1 MATLIDGYDAA
12 LFDLDGVVYLG
23 PDSVPGVPQAL
34 AELGRGGTAVM
45 YVTNNAARP
54 ASTVVAQLRGLGID
68 VTTDQVL
75 TSAQVAAAALP
86 RELPDGARVLVSGS
100 ESLAELLSQAGF
112 EIVSS
117 ADDDPAAVIQGYSP
131 TLNWSVLDEAALA
144 VQRGAIWYATNSD
157 ATRPTDRG
165 LVPGVGAAIAL
176 LATVVGTQPRVF
188 GKPYRPMMDEA
199 ISRTG
204 AERPLFI
211 GDRLDTDIEGAVNAG
226 IDSLMVFSG
235 AHGKADLVRAHP
247 QAHPTYIGADVG
259 ALLKPARTASTDQE
273 RSRCGQQEA
282 RVDHGQVRLVTA
294 PSTREEQLDALWAL
308 TQLVWAD
315 PSLTVDAALN
325 QLSLID

>member
-1 MATLIDGYDAA
+1 MASLIDGYDAA

-23 PDSVPGVPQAL
+23 PDSVPGVPKAL

-144 VQRGAIWYATNSD
+144 VQRGAVWYATNSD

-176 LATVVGTQPRVF
+176 LATVVGSQPRVF

-235 AHGKADLVRAHP
+235 AHGKADLVRAHS
-247 QAHPTYIGADVG
+247 QAHPTYIGSDVG
-259 ALLKPARTASTDQE
+259 ALLRPARTARTDQE
-273 RSRCGQQEA
+273 SSRCGQQEA
-282 RVDHGQVRLVTA
+282 CVDHGQVRLVTA

-308 TQLVWAD
+308 TQLAWAD